1 MILGTKSILLAALA
15 LLVSGSLVVF
25 GVDGADA
32 ALGCLAGGLVAT
44 LNFWLWDHGMRRLV
58 DVVLNGG
65 SNARAAIFVFLKMGG
80 LVLAIFG
87 LVATF
92 PLYAV
97 LVGVSV
103 VAAAILFN
111 TMLVGT
117 GHAALEE
124 A

>member
-1 MILGTKSILLAALA
+1 MTIGTKSILLAAMVLLLLGSSVMLA
-15 LLVSGSLVVF
+15 VNGIF
-25 GVDGADA
+25 A
-32 ALGCLAGGLVAT
+32 AQGCLAGGVFAI
-44 LNFWLWDHGMRRLV
+44 LNFWLWDYGMRRLV
-58 DVVLNGG
+58 NVVVNGG
-65 SNARAAIFVFLKMGG
+65 STASAPAFVLLKMGG
-80 LVLAIFG
+80 LVLSIFG

-103 VAAAILFN
+103 VVAAILLN
-111 TMLVGT
+111 SMLVGT